1 MLIPATVPSLAR
13 SPSVQSLATD
23 DMSTL
28 GSSVANKE
36 LTSNASQ
43 AHRFYLQDGNIRFE
57 LDDGA
62 MYNVHHYFFETY
74 APKFAD
80 EHLRDQTLSDDSTI
94 IKLPN
99 VSNVDFER
107 FLSIIYP
114 TTLGKCDI
122 STVPEWTSVLRLA
135 TRWGVASL
143 RDLAIQ
149 ELQSKASDPLDK
161 IAIAREFGLGPAWLA
176 PAFAEI
182 CTRPERLTRAEAE
195 RLGLHSVLEVGWIW
209 EELAR
214 RAGNDPP
221 FDVLGAVR
229 ASEALMAGGQGEARN
244 AGQSM
249 EPSSS
254 SPVYSDGTGSALTT
268 PPTPPSVDP
277 ASSSPLSPLSPSPT
291 MPSPPVTPD
300 AHSQNSTLSE
310 ISDQLAYLTLQSAEI
325 AEEAKYTGTPMN
337 RALFALHLA
346 RSIAKESS
354 PAALRHREWRQTR
367 VRRLARDPCIHLS
380 ANEKANEIQC
390 AGKYHHDD
398 LNRVETRL
406 ANLIRISASGLAE
419 PGTGDA
425 SDLLIQ
431 TSNRS
436 FKDWIKSVLDEKGWS
451 VKETEK
457 MYLSVSIPLFRFR
470 RGDSSVRIQALIK
483 K

>member
-1 MLIPATVPSLAR
+1 MLIPATVPSLA
-13 SPSVQSLATD
+13 SLPSVQSFTTDD

-28 GSSVANKE
+28 GSSVANEE
-36 LTSNASQ
+36 LMSNASQ

-62 MYNVHHYFFETY
+62 MYNVHRYFFETY

-80 EHLRDQTLSDDSTI
+80 EHLRDLALSSDDSTI

-114 TTLGKCDI
+114 TDLGKSDI
-122 STVPEWTSVLRLA
+122 NTVPEWSSVLRLA

-143 RDLAIQ
+143 RDVAIQ
-149 ELQSKASDPLDK
+149 ALESKASNPLDK
-161 IAIAREFGLGPAWLA
+161 IAIAREFGLGLAWLA
-176 PAFAEI
+176 PAFTEI
-182 CTRPERLTRAEAE
+182 CTRPGRLTRAEAE
-195 RLGLHSVLEVGWIW
+195 RLGLHSVLEVGWIR

-229 ASEALMAGGQGEARN
+229 ASEALMAGGQGEARS

-249 EPSSS
+249 EPSPS
-254 SPVYSDGTGSALTT
+254 SPVYSDGTGSASTT
-268 PPTPPSVDP
+268 LPTPPSVDP
-277 ASSSPLSPLSPSPT
+277 ASSSPLSPLSPPPT
-291 MPSPPVTPD
+291 VPSPPVTPG
-300 AHSQNSTLSE
+300 ASSQNSTLAE

-325 AEEAKYTGTPMN
+325 AEEAKYTGTPVN
-337 RALFALHLA
+337 RAFLALHLA
-346 RSIAKESS
+346 RRIANETS

-380 ANEKANEIQC
+380 AKEKANEVYC
-390 AGKYHHDD
+390 AGHYYHDE
-398 LNRVETRL
+398 LNEVETRL

-425 SDLLIQ
+425 SNLLVRASDQ
-431 TSNRS
+431 TLIN
-436 FKDWIKSVLDEKGWS
+436 WIK
-451 VKETEK
+451 
-457 MYLSVSIPLFRFR
+457 R
-470 RGDSSVRIQALIK
+470 ALEE
-483 K
+483 